1 MKIEYSKQAAKFIA
15 SQVKSTKQRIKKAIE
30 EGLTKTPPKGDIKPL
45 QGYTVKTFRLRVG
58 KYRII
63 YRYDTDTDEQ
73 RILFISDIDSRG
85 DIYK

>member
-1 MKIEYSKQAAKFIA
+1 MSIEYSKQAAKFIA
-15 SQVKSTKQRIKKAIE
+15 TQDKNTKQRIKRGI
-30 EGLTKTPPKGDIKPL
+30 EGLINIPPTGDIKLL
-45 QGYTVKTFRLRVG
+45 QGYTNKTYRLRLG

-63 YRYDTDTDEQ
+63 YRYDIDTKQQ

>member
-1 MKIEYSKQAAKFIA
+1 VSIEYSKQAAKFIA
-15 SQVKSTKQRIKKAIE
+15 TQDKNTKQRIKRGI
-30 EGLTKTPPKGDIKPL
+30 EGLINIPPTGDIKLL
-45 QGYTVKTFRLRVG
+45 QGYTNKTYRLRLG

-63 YRYDTDTDEQ
+63 YRYDIDTKQQ

>member
-1 MKIEYSKQAAKFIA
+1 MKITYSKQATKFIT
-15 SQVKSTKQRIKKAIE
+15 SRDRSTKQRIKRGI
-30 EGLTKTPPKGDIKPL
+30 EGLTKTPPTGDIKQL
-45 QGYTVKTFRLRVG
+45 QGYTMKTYRLRVG

-63 YRYDTDTDEQ
+63 YRYDTDTNEQ

>member
-1 MKIEYSKQAAKFIA
+1 MNIIYSKQATKFIA
-15 SQVKSTKQRIKKAIE
+15 SQNKAIKSRIKKSI
-30 EGLTKTPPKGDIKPL
+30 EGLTKIPPKGDIKQL
-45 QGYTVKTFRLRVG
+45 QNYTIKTYRLRVG

-63 YRYDTDTDEQ
+63 YRYDTVLNEQ